1 MADPRRRIPRL
12 PQYQPAEKEPAK
24 VQAALDAIAKEEED
38 EEEEKD
44 EQDEEFVPNP
54 TSVPSCHSL
63 CLFLGI

>member
-1 MADPRRRIPRL
+1 MASKRNKIPKF
-12 PQYQPAEKEPAK
+12 PQYQTAEKEPAM

-38 EEEEKD
+38 EQEEKD